1 LIISGWPSGAE
12 GKNERL
18 EMAQQIRIQIWVIV
32 ALIFIIWMHSAE
44 PRALGAEGE
53 EITWHPRSYIAVVRG
68 QKERIENCSI

>member
-1 LIISGWPSGAE
+1 
-12 GKNERL
+12 
-18 EMAQQIRIQIWVIV
+18 MAQQVRIQIWVIV

-44 PRALGAEGE
+44 PCALEAEGE